1 MKRLTSFAPLALA
14 ALLTACGGGA
24 NKQQAAT
31 PTAVEKPGVKLATV
45 SVRAVEQVQEYTA
58 TVEAEVKNSIAPATP
73 VRIDRI
79 LVEVGDRVARGQ
91 RLVLMDAAGLQQAK
105 LQLDNREADFKRID
119 ELYKVGGISRSE
131 WEAAQTTLEVQRTA
145 YRNLLQNTSLTSPIN
160 GVVTARNYDNGD
172 MYSGA
177 SPVLVVEQ
185 LNPVKLTI
193 AVSEAYFTSVK
204 KGMSVDVKLDVYD
217 QETFKGVVDLIYPTI
232 DPTTRTFQVEVKLD
246 NRDGRVR
253 PGMFGRVTMNFG
265 TEQRVVVPDRAI
277 VKQAGSGDR
286 YVYVYNDGKV
296 SYNKVELGQRLGA
309 EYELKSG
316 VTDGSQVVVA
326 GQSRL
331 LNNMEVTVSQD

>member
-14 ALLTACGGGA
+14 ALLTACSGGA
-24 NKQQAAT
+24 DKQQAAT

-204 KGMSVDVKLDVYD
+204 KGMSVDVKLEVYD

-316 VTDGSQVVVA
+316 VADGSQVVVA